1 MFKDLVAKYQF
12 WRAKKLEVGKDYDFC
27 FDLSNKDAIAIKLL
41 KKYPGVIIEF
51 VNIHM
56 SSDTNMSYDMT
67 VIANPN
73 LHNTD
78 SRKFKEFT
86 SDIFRSIINKSV
98 ENAKEVLNE
107 NRELDSVEPN
117 AERVFHEEVIT
128 VSEERVPERKPRK
141 KTVRK
146 NKAVYSEVQQPTTD
160 SSDRDSP

>member
-1 MFKDLVAKYQF
+1 MFEDLLAKYQF

-51 VNIHM
+51 TDIHM
-56 SSDTNMSYDMT
+56 STDTNMSYDMT

-98 ENAKEVLNE
+98 EYANKELLNE

-146 NKAVYSEVQQPTTD
+146 NKAVYSEVQQSTSD
-160 SSDRDSP
+160 SSD